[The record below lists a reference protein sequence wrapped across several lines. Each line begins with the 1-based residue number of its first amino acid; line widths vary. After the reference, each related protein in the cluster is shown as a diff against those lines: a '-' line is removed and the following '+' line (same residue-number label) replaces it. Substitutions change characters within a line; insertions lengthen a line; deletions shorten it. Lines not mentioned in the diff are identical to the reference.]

1 MRAYVHRAGGGG
13 GGGGVRK
20 TEDFWEAYTQSTG
33 PGVSCP
39 SHTSIIRLTHKA
51 LGPGYHAPLT
61 TQSSAL
67 HTKNWALSQLGPL
80 TCPSHNSSALHTKH
94 RARGIMPLSQLI
106 SFTHKALGPGYHAPL
121 TTHQLYTQS
130 TGPGVSC
137 PSHNSIISFTHKA
150 QGPGY
155 HAPLTTQSSAL
166 HTKHRARGIMPLSQ
180 LNHQLY
186 TQSTGP
192 DPSGHSMAWHD
203 LCHLPWGQ
211 WHQEAI
217 PHLIS

>member
-1 MRAYVHRAGGGG
+1 MHACVRECACVRMCTARGGGGGGGRGAGG

-67 HTKNWALSQLGPL
+67 HTKNWA
-80 TCPSHNSSALHTKH
+80 
-94 RARGIMPLSQLI
+94 RGNMPLAQL
-106 SFTHKALGPGYHAPL
+106 
-121 TTHQLYTQS
+121 
-130 TGPGVSC
+130 
-137 PSHNSIISFTHKA
+137 ISFTHKA

-166 HTKHRARGIMPLSQ
+166 HTKHRA
-180 LNHQLY
+180 
-186 TQSTGP
+186 
-192 DPSGHSMAWHD
+192 
-203 LCHLPWGQ
+203 
-211 WHQEAI
+211 
-217 PHLIS
+217 